1 MGTIVN
7 FLRTFGFYRSSS
19 TVVPIITTL
28 LLSGVVFFMG
38 YARSLFL
45 PREPRRGKKQ
55 GLLRVPTTKWV
66 QRPAMTTPDLTILY
80 VGSMRDSKHVEEA

>member
-19 TVVPIITTL
+19 TVVPIIATL
-28 LLSGVVFFMG
+28 LLSGVVFLWVMIEVYSF
-38 YARSLFL
+38 
-45 PREPRRGKKQ
+45 RENHGAVKKQ

-66 QRPAMTTPDLTILY
+66 PRPAMTTPDLTILN
-80 VGSMRDSKHVEEA
+80 VGSMRDSKHVAEA